1 VVRKGRI
8 DYRMRR
14 IAALRDV
21 REGITSP
28 ADVCDAHPDLLRA
41 ARHLGRVTNQAC
53 PLCEDEQI
61 SHVSY
66 VFERKGAR
74 STPGGR
80 AVPHDALAAQAER
93 FGELSVY
100 VVEVCLGCA
109 WHHLIESYLLLAND
123 TDASHG

>member
-21 REGITSP
+21 RSGVTSP
-28 ADVCDAHPDLLRA
+28 DDVCDAHPDLVRA
-41 ARHLGRVTNQAC
+41 ARHIGTPTDQSC
-53 PLCEDEQI
+53 PMCEDEELT
-61 SHVSY
+61 HVSY
-66 VFERKGAR
+66 VFEGKGAR
-74 STPGGR
+74 TPGGR
-80 AVPHDALAAQAER
+80 AVPRDALAAQAER

-100 VVEVCLGCA
+100 VVEVCLGCH
-109 WHHLIESYLLLAND
+109 WHHLIESYLLLAQD